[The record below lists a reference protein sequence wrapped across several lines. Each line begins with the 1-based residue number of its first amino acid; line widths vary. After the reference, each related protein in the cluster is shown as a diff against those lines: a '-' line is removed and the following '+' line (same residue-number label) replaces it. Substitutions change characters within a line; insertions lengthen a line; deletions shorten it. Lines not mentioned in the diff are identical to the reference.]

1 MHSVCVAFGLER
13 WVHAFLQQHGADVRR
28 WPEIMRCAPEFHGV
42 S

>member
-13 WVHAFLQQHGADVRR
+13 WVYAFLAQHGDDPAR
-28 WPEIMRCAPEFHGV
+28 WPEPVREAPEFR